1 MKNVTLDR
9 ATVLQLDANGTDSAL
24 DTAADCHVLRN
35 DTALDLCP
43 IVDLEIRG
51 AHLAFDSAEDL
62 RWTIAI
68 DFADDRHVGAD
79 ARGRSRF
86 CRWF

>member
-24 DTAADCHVLRN
+24 DPATDCHILRY
-35 DTALDLCP
+35 DAALNLCA
-43 IVDLEIRG
+43 IVYLEIRG
-51 AHLAFDSAEDL
+51 ADFAFDSAEDL
-62 RWTIAI
+62 RWTITF
-68 DFADDRHVGAD
+68 DLADDRHVGAD
-79 ARGRSRF
+79 ARGHSRF